1 VNHKKQLKKAY
12 ASKKKNIA
20 GNSKG
25 SDLGSINGAAMEVHT
40 AGTSLVDNNMT
51 NITASTTGTTDDMNT
66 QGMEDNPLD
75 PGICHESAFPGTV
88 SSIQQPAELFQGLYL
103 LFSNQQRV
111 LRMIYLNRSEFIR
124 RIARGWTKGW

>member
-51 NITASTTGTTDDMNT
+51 ITASTTGTTDDMNT

-75 PGICHESAFPGTV
+75 PGICHESDFPGTI
-88 SSIQQPAELFQGLYL
+88 SSIQQPAEGFKDDLSKQVRIHQED
-103 LFSNQQRV
+103 SSWV
-111 LRMIYLNRSEFIR
+111 DKRMVMDV
-124 RIARGWTKGW
+124 THQ

>member
-1 VNHKKQLKKAY
+1 VNQKKQLKKAY

-25 SDLGSINGAAMEVHT
+25 SDLGSINGASMEVHT
-40 AGTSLVDNNMT
+40 AGTSPVDNNMT

-75 PGICHESAFPGTV
+75 PGICHESAFPGTI
-88 SSIQQPAELFQGLYL
+88 SSIQQPAEGFKDDLSKQVRIHQED
-103 LFSNQQRV
+103 SSWV
-111 LRMIYLNRSEFIR
+111 DKRMVMDV
-124 RIARGWTKGW
+124 THQ